1 MPLMNPDPN
10 GIYVPTYG
18 IDPSNASKENVV
30 PDSNYIPTY
39 GIDPSNASKE
49 NVVPDS
55 NYIPPYGPAEDAPDH
70 VIKGMEEAA
79 RKRIKEEAPKRAIL
93 DKILNNF
100 PNNSDELLSLLQML
114 EFRVDFMK
122 ELLER
127 SRNQFIDLATK
138 FKNDFS
144 PEASKL
150 INTKLTEYLC
160 LIETLKSYTDYNFGS
175 ETNSYNKH
183 FNYFDGYKPDL
194 KMTEIIVDIMHQ
206 RRINGADI
214 DIIFPINYDLSNI
227 ENQPKCNAVTVAYN
241 VDQHLQNN
249 PNMGYLWEKAGY
261 QAPKVSNKKI

>member
-18 IDPSNASKENVV
+18 IDPINASKENIV
-30 PDSNYIPTY
+30 PDSNYIP
-39 GIDPSNASKE
+39 S
-49 NVVPDS
+49 
-55 NYIPPYGPAEDAPDH
+55 YGPLEDAPDH

-79 RKRIKEEAPKRAIL
+79 RKKIKEEAPKRVIL
-93 DKILNNF
+93 DKILNDF
-100 PNNSDELLSLLQML
+100 PKNSNELLSLLQML
-114 EFRVDFMK
+114 DFRLDFMK

-160 LIETLKSYTDYNFGS
+160 LIETLKSNEYNFGS

-214 DIIFPINYDLSNI
+214 DIIFPINYDLSD
-227 ENQPKCNAVTVAYN
+227 EYQPKCNAVTVAYN

-249 PNMGYLWEKAGY
+249 PNMELLWKKAGY
-261 QAPKVSNKKI
+261 QAPNTSNKKKN